1 MVVWGFG
8 RDLCDSLFIW
18 PVTEQLYSICVH
30 KTAAF
35 LSASVPPFPKFQDSY
50 KHAECRNHT
59 KTKSI
64 FPL

>member
-8 RDLCDSLFIW
+8 WDLCDSLFIW

-35 LSASVPPFPKFQDSY
+35 LSASMPPFPKFQDS
-50 KHAECRNHT
+50 
-59 KTKSI
+59 
-64 FPL
+64 